1 LRSPDAPLKISR
13 YRTLTN
19 IGDMHLKTGHAEGLD
34 ELEEARESEAATR
47 KILRVIR
54 QSRSTPQPVFDT
66 IASAAMNL
74 CCATVCNV
82 FTYDGQLVHL
92 AATTHT
98 GPPGD
103 EVTDVRRK
111 FPRPP
116 GTEMAG
122 PRSVLKNDVIEIPDV
137 VNDPEFKE
145 TAHALATGFRSIL
158 AVPMVHDSMPIG
170 SIVVG
175 RPAPGAFPP
184 RHLTLLQTF
193 AEQAVIAIENA
204 RHFNELQR
212 EIEAHRRSK
221 ATIAALV
228 DETRSGIGALVGGS
242 AALRVVREQIEKVAP
257 TDSTVLIQ
265 GETGTGKELVARA
278 VHGSSRRRDRPLI
291 VVNCAALPRE
301 LVESELFGH
310 EKGAFTGALQ
320 QRRGRFELAD
330 GGTLFLDEV
339 GELPLEAQAKLLRV
353 LQQGEFERVGGS
365 RILAVDVRMIA
376 ATNRDLQT
384 EVAAG
389 RFRADLFY
397 RLNVFPIAL
406 PALRDRRSDIAA
418 LARNFVA
425 HIAPKLGRAAPDI
438 SPAFLEWASTYAW
451 PGNIRELENIIE
463 RALITADT
471 GAIDLAGIA
480 LAPARSQ
487 ASEHDATLEAVER
500 EHIGAVLNRR
510 GWKVEGPTGAAKVL
524 GLTPSTLRARMR
536 KLGIRRPG

>member
-1 LRSPDAPLKISR
+1 MDTRV
-13 YRTLTN
+13 
-19 IGDMHLKTGHAEGLD
+19 TGADGSD
-34 ELEEARESEAATR
+34 ELVEARGSEAATR
-47 KILRVIR
+47 EILRVIR
-54 QSRSTPQPVFDT
+54 QSRATPQPVFDT

-74 CCATVCNV
+74 CRATVCNV
-82 FTYDGQLVHL
+82 FTYDGKLVHL

-116 GTEMAG
+116 GTGMAG
-122 PRSVLKNDVIEIPDV
+122 PRAVLKSDVVEIPDV
-137 VNDPEFKE
+137 VSDPEFKE

-158 AVPMVHDSMPIG
+158 AVPMVHEGLPIG

-175 RPAPGAFPP
+175 RPAPGAFPR

-193 AEQAVIAIENA
+193 ADQAVIAIENA

-212 EIEAHRRSK
+212 EIKAHRRSK

-228 DETRSGIGALVGGS
+228 EETRSGIGALVGSS

-278 VHGSSRRRDRPLI
+278 VHGSSRRGDRPLI
-291 VVNCAALPRE
+291 VVNCAALPRD

-353 LQQGEFERVGGS
+353 LQQGEYERVGGS
-365 RILAVDVRMIA
+365 RILSVDVRIIA
-376 ATNRDLQT
+376 ATNRDLQA

-406 PALRDRRSDIAA
+406 PALRERRSDIPA

-425 HIAPKLGRAAPDI
+425 HIAPKLGRAPPEI
-438 SPAFLEWASTYAW
+438 SPAFLEWADSYTW

-463 RALITADT
+463 RALITADA
-471 GAIDLAGIA
+471 GAMDLRGVMPTPAQS
-480 LAPARSQ
+480 LATER
-487 ASEHDATLEAVER
+487 DATLQAVER
-500 EHIGAVLNRR
+500 EHIGAVLERR

-524 GLTPSTLRARMR
+524 GLTPSPLRARMR